1 MNFTPGDAGK
11 AEYAAS
17 VYYESKLRRTTARG
31 LHYFALGRCDY
42 PVFNGKGDVVDTRT
56 YRDEDS
62 GRFTTWIALAKRQG
76 LIPWDA
82 IPDES
87 VGEMVLVPS
96 KERCD
101 FSYEYWIDHE
111 PIDEIRWHLVATSP
125 KLAASEILRPQPYR
139 VELWLEKSTMNHLLA
154 DICQR
159 NQTTLVTFR
168 GHPSWGAAWK
178 MCKRAQEDGRPTIIL
193 YLSDL
198 DPSGFLM
205 AQELAGKVAELNN
218 SFFESGLDIRIRR
231 IGLAPEQVVE
241 HHIPMVNRKTGEK
254 AHEQKYAEYVGKWS
268 LDPTKKA
275 ELDALERY
283 HPGGVQAFVEKW
295 LRRFH
300 DPGLERR
307 CRAETSRLIGELPDP
322 PELPQEVLTLRAEIV
337 ADLEKLKEIENKLQM
352 DLDRG
357 HVDCKIEVDVET
369 AHSYKWLLSTSEG
382 VYPGDGDVDFVTIE
396 AAIAERV
403 GPWGWGG

>member
-1 MNFTPGDAGK
+1 MKKFTAGEAGK

-17 VYYESKLRRTTARG
+17 VYEESKLKRTTARG
-31 LHYFALGRCDY
+31 LHYFALGRSDY
-42 PVFNGKGDVVDTRT
+42 PKFNGKGEVVDTRT

-62 GRFTTWIALAKRQG
+62 GWFTTWIALAKRQG

-87 VGEMVLVPS
+87 VGEMILVPS
-96 KERCD
+96 QERRE
-101 FSYEYWIDHE
+101 FYYEYWIDHE
-111 PIDEIRWHLVATSP
+111 SNKKIRRHLEEASP
-125 KLAASEILRPQPYR
+125 KLAASGILRPQPYR

-154 DICQR
+154 DVCQR
-159 NQTTLVTFR
+159 YQTTLVTFR
-168 GHPSWGAAWK
+168 GNPSWGAAWK

-205 AQELAGKVAELNN
+205 AQELTGKVTELNN
-218 SFFESGLDIRIRR
+218 RFFELGLDIRIRR
-231 IGLAPEQVVE
+231 IGLTPEQVIE
-241 HHIPMVNRKTGEK
+241 HHISMVNRKGNEK
-254 AHEQKYAEYVGKWS
+254 ANVQKYAEYVSKWY
-268 LDPTKKA
+268 LDHTKKA

-300 DPGLERR
+300 DPGLVRR

-322 PELPQEVLTLRAEIV
+322 PEFPQEVLNLRAGIV
-337 ADLEKLKEIENKLQM
+337 ADLERLKEIENNLQM

-357 HVDCKIEVDVET
+357 HVDCKIEVDVE
-369 AHSYKWLLSTSEG
+369 AVHSYKWLLSTREG
-382 VYPGDGDVDFVTIE
+382 VYPGDGDVDFVTME
-396 AAIAERV
+396 AVTE
-403 GPWGWGG
+403 G